1 MTGIV
6 SAEWLKLRSVR
17 SSYYAAAVLL
27 VAVPVA
33 AVLTWQGV
41 RGWEHLSHAQRA
53 HFQSPPM
60 EQVFLPLVQMCLAVL
75 GALVVTSEYA
85 THTIYPT
92 LVAVPRRLR
101 VLAAK
106 TAIVAATSIVAGMA
120 TELAIYFVNRA
131 IVAGRPLPGNT
142 GPLSAEL
149 PTLIGLGL
157 SVTITAIMALGLG
170 TAIRSTAATLLTV
183 SALIWVLPIIAH
195 YLPASWARSAS
206 AATLTELPKELGRT
220 IAHPVLSAPW
230 AAVIMAAYA
239 LVALA
244 IGATSLLRRDA

>member
-1 MTGIV
+1 MTAII

-17 SSYYAAAVLL
+17 SSAYVIAVLL
-27 VAVPVA
+27 IAVPVA
-33 AVLTWQGV
+33 AVFTWQGV
-41 RGWEHLSHAQRA
+41 HGWEHLDAAQRA
-53 HFQSPPM
+53 RFQSPPM

-75 GALVVTSEYA
+75 GALAVTAEYA

-101 VLAAK
+101 VILSK

-120 TELAIYFVNRA
+120 TEFAIYFVSRA

-142 GPLSAEL
+142 GPLSSEL
-149 PTLIGLGL
+149 PTLIGLGF
-157 SVTITAIMALGLG
+157 SVTITAVMALGLG

-183 SALIWVLPIIAH
+183 IAVIWVLPIIAH
-195 YLPASWARSAS
+195 YLPASWARWAS
-206 AATLTELPKELGRT
+206 AATLTELPKELGGT
-220 IAHPVLSAPW
+220 IAHPVLTAPW

-239 LVALA
+239 LVALT